1 MFSECLPYERT
12 ADFLKHQKITT
23 RVLNTLSG
31 IA

>member
-12 ADFLKHQKITT
+12 ADFLKHQITT